1 MWLKNIDTRTYHSF
15 CYLIL
20 NSESA
25 IRLPIFRPKGRCRL
39 GSNELSR
46 MRISHSNWAL
56 TRSSSSKQWPNSMI
70 MLAPDWIRNLVEVNL
85 YGFGKLATLNI
96 RSTPTWDHCQSRRF
110 MAWN

>member
-1 MWLKNIDTRTYHSF
+1 MLLKNIDTRTFHSF

-25 IRLPIFRPKGRCRL
+25 IRLPTFRLKGRCRL

-46 MRISHSNWAL
+46 LPISHNNWASA
-56 TRSSSSKQWPNSMI
+56 RSSSSKQWPNSMI
-70 MLAPDWIRNLVEVNL
+70 MPAQDWIRNLVGANL

-96 RSTPTWDHCQSRRF
+96 RSTPTWGHYQGRRF